1 MSSALSL
8 QELDAE
14 FSELLPEREALAA
27 LGGQFNFH
35 HFHHHHHHH
44 HHVPK
49 PCEPK
54 QHPCPPV
61 KAPCPPVK
69 PPCPPPAYHHC
80 APPPPPVHDKPVLT
94 PPCHEKPVLP
104 PTSGSAQQRS

>member
-1 MSSALSL
+1 MSTALSL

-35 HFHHHHHHH
+35 YF

-54 QHPCPPV
+54 NYPCPPV
-61 KAPCPPVK
+61 QPPPYHGAPPCPPVQPPPYHGA
-69 PPCPPPAYHHC
+69 PPCPPVQPPC
-80 APPPPPVHDKPVLT
+80 GPPPPPPCYGNPVF
-94 PPCHEKPVLP
+94 PYEH
-104 PTSGSAQQRS
+104 

>member
-35 HFHHHHHHH
+35 HFHHHHHH
-44 HHVPK
+44 VPK

-54 QHPCPPV
+54 HH
-61 KAPCPPVK
+61 PCPPVK
-69 PPCPPPAYHHC
+69 PPCPPP
-80 APPPPPVHDKPVLT
+80 
-94 PPCHEKPVLP
+94 CHEKPVLP
-104 PTSGSAQQRS
+104 HKW